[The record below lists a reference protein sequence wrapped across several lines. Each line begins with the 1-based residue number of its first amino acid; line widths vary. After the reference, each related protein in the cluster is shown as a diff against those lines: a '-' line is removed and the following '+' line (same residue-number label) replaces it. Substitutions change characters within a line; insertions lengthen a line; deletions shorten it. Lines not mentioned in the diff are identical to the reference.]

1 MDELQTHIS
10 STESCA
16 QDAQNPHTA
25 AQSVQVEILPEAIA
39 HPAPYSSRELALDL
53 GVAESTLRT
62 RWLPWINRVAPT
74 ELLVTDAGY
83 TELARTLFSDFATVS
98 SKKKDREQWVVDAK
112 QRYSR
117 EFMPH
122 GVTPEGISDELGGAL
137 ALLRNQGNALQTE
150 ADAQILEL
158 RALIEE
164 QSQVEAEFDDA
175 EIEAMRAAGM
185 KRGAMRYQIE
195 SEAEEQAYYG
205 LKKLRSQARQ
215 GSKNVGKS

>member
-1 MDELQTHIS
+1 M
-10 STESCA
+10 
-16 QDAQNPHTA
+16 
-25 AQSVQVEILPEAIA
+25 
-39 HPAPYSSRELALDL
+39 
-53 GVAESTLRT
+53 
-62 RWLPWINRVAPT
+62 
-74 ELLVTDAGY
+74 
-83 TELARTLFSDFATVS
+83 
-98 SKKKDREQWVVDAK
+98 
-112 QRYSR
+112 
-117 EFMPH
+117 
-122 GVTPEGISDELGGAL
+122 
-137 ALLRNQGNALQTE
+137 QTE

-205 LKKLRSQARQ
+205 LKKLRSKSRQ